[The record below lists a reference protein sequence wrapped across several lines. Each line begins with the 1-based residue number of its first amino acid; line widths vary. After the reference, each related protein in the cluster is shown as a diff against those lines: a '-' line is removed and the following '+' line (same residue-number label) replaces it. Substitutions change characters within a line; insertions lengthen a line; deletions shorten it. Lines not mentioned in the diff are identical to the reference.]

1 LTLLFDYLRRA
12 SPDKIVWVAAFA
24 MFGGAALAKVLA
36 DLVGWTPLLARGYY
50 LLGATLVVGYLALGE
65 LYLLLP
71 RRWADRAAGGLVAL
85 TALAG
90 ALVWRAE
97 VAPDIDLVG
106 WEALERGP
114 ALTALTIG
122 FNALGTVILVG
133 GCLYS
138 AIRFRRLGVMHNRT
152 VGLALIAAGT
162 LVVAAG
168 GTLTRLGS
176 EQYFYIAMALGVGL
190 IYVGYLRA
198 RAPAVA
204 RRAHT
209 LGGWL
214 RLRHRPGA
222 DWCASRPAA
231 RPYRRRSL
239 RARAG
244 GSPAARRDV
253 ERTPR

>member
-1 LTLLFDYLRRA
+1 
-12 SPDKIVWVAAFA
+12 
-24 MFGGAALAKVLA
+24 M
-36 DLVGWTPLLARGYY
+36 
-50 LLGATLVVGYLALGE
+50 
-65 LYLLLP
+65 LP

-90 ALVWRAE
+90 ALAWRAE
-97 VAPDIDLVG
+97 VAPDIGEVG

-122 FNALGTVILVG
+122 FNALGTLVLVG

-138 AIRFRRLGVMHNRT
+138 AIRFRQLGIMHNRT
-152 VGLALIAAGT
+152 VGLMLIAVGT

-190 IYVGYLRA
+190 IYAGYLRA
-198 RAPAVA
+198 RAPAA
-204 RRAHT
+204 RRGTIARP
-209 LGGWL
+209 GWL
-214 RLRHRPGA
+214 RLRRRSGA
-222 DWCASRPAA
+222 EWCASRLEA
-231 RPYRRRSL
+231 RPYRRRTV
-239 RARAG
+239 RARVG
-244 GSPAARRDV
+244 GSPAPRRDV